1 MKKTLILVAMAL
13 MLTGAVAVAEQ
24 ATIIDFQLLNA
35 DIIANDAGEMTQNR
49 RTVMDFGTNA
59 GVSYTDEQKTLMR
72 TSLAIGEW
80 EVKLNSSSRNP
91 VSVAVSKAKEA
102 ETSADASSFA
112 GQRLMGVRIKF
123 PEWAHNANAVIK
135 PTFIIPAYEP
145 MAQADDQG
153 NMQEPSEDDK
163 ASGQSRFEGGYG
175 VVKNTGVIK
184 SIAVNTYGMNFPHG
198 LYVLLRDQHN
208 KVNRYFMGY
217 LLFDGWRE
225 IIWNNPAYISQVK
238 SREIRLYPVYPTK
251 LPHVVFAGFLVTRD
265 AAHDGGDCVTYFKD
279 VKIIYD
285 KAVLTTVR
293 DFADEDIWGIQTE
306 RQANRKKIEME
317 RFGDTQ
323 VLRFLEK
330 EKMATEAGFAPSE
343 GAAANEATS
352 ESDEQ
357 AAEPAAAESDDV
369 EN

>member
-13 MLTGAVAVAEQ
+13 MLIGAVAVAEQ

-35 DIIANDAGEMTQNR
+35 DIMADKSTGNMTQNR
-49 RTVMDFGTNA
+49 RTIMDYGTNA
-59 GVSYTDEQKTLMR
+59 GASYTAEQKALMR

-91 VSVAVSKAKEA
+91 ISVAVSTVKEA
-102 ETSADASSFA
+102 EVSSEARNFA
-112 GQRLMGVRIKF
+112 GQKLLGFRIKF
-123 PEWAHNANAVIK
+123 PEWAHNANAEIK
-135 PTFIIPAYEP
+135 PAFIIPAYEA
-145 MAQADDQG
+145 MAKADDEG
-153 NMQEPSEDDK
+153 NMQEPTEEDK
-163 ASGQSRFEGGYG
+163 ASGKTRFEGGYG

-225 IIWNNPAYISQVK
+225 MIWNNPAYITQVK

-251 LPHVVFAGFLVTRD
+251 LPHVSFAGFLVTRD
-265 AAHDGGDCVTYFKD
+265 AAHDGGDCVGYLKD

-293 DFADEDIWGIQTE
+293 DFADEDIWGIQTQ
-306 RQANRKKIEME
+306 RQEKRKKIEME
-317 RFGDTQ
+317 RFGQTQ
-323 VLRFLEK
+323 VLRFLEQ
-330 EKMATEAGFAPSE
+330 EKMATDAGFRPSVGAE
-343 GAAANEATS
+343 GA
-352 ESDEQ
+352 DEQ
-357 AAEPAAAESDDV
+357 TSDDNTADEDTSDDV
-369 EN
+369 E